1 MSLRYKLKK
10 ARSLLAALSPEE
22 RADLTRICDIIRRS
36 QERLLENAEPAMQ
49 QCLHNCEGLCCR
61 NARVDDII
69 GLWDLVYILT
79 LTPEL
84 EEEMTARVDLERPF
98 YSADC
103 MFLKANTGPCI
114 FGSAVRPEV
123 CITTFCSGDDGIQKE
138 IRRVQRQ
145 FFRLGW
151 FFYRRWPLNVMRMVG
166 KRLNALNGSHRRQ
179 AQPLEPA
186 HHRPVDGS
194 PRGEKH
200 G

>member
-10 ARSLLAALSPEE
+10 ARSLLATLAPEE
-22 RADLTRICDIIRRS
+22 RSDLTRICKNIRRS
-36 QERLLENAEPAMQ
+36 QEILLENAEPAMQ
-49 QCLHNCEGLCCR
+49 QCLHNCAGLCCR

-84 EEEMTARVDLERPF
+84 EEEMTARVDLEKPF

-138 IRRVQRQ
+138 IRRVKRK

-151 FFYRRWPLNVMRMVG
+151 FFYRRWPLNVMRMIGRCSNVMT
-166 KRLNALNGSHRRQ
+166 GSIRRRP
-179 AQPLEPA
+179 QPLRSA
-186 HHRPVDGS
+186 HHRPVDDS